1 MARGRK
7 LLLWKTFYFLTK
19 QNFQVSINLHHTFKG
34 WLFVIIHLF
43 YKNENWAHL
52 QLFVNYLFTFTLFRF
67 YLFKE
72 PNNLR
77 NRNTFRYNGLIH
89 PKVVGVEAI
98 ANGKGVVF
106 TTGSVKSR
114 NSFYF
119 FLHNWLIIQ
128 ISENPPNVFRKLNLP
143 RIHVVHW
150 QVFDEQFVNNA
161 IVKILRWLVGIYWL
175 IL

>member
-1 MARGRK
+1 
-7 LLLWKTFYFLTK
+7 
-19 QNFQVSINLHHTFKG
+19 
-34 WLFVIIHLF
+34 VI
-43 YKNENWAHL
+43 
-52 QLFVNYLFTFTLFRF
+52 YLFIFTLFRF

-114 NSFYF
+114 NSFCF
-119 FLHNWLIIQ
+119 FLHN
-128 ISENPPNVFRKLNLP
+128 
-143 RIHVVHW
+143 
-150 QVFDEQFVNNA
+150 
-161 IVKILRWLVGIYWL
+161 
-175 IL
+175 